1 MYNKSVNINFG
12 TAVRSFFHS
21 AEGFMAQYQNDAQRR
36 KQARNQKRA
45 KQQRRRRRTILMM
58 ALILAAAAM
67 AFFFRSGWEPDGT
80 EPPAVQTTAPDETVP
95 RETAAPRPQTGTT
108 VIHIAAAGDL
118 NVTDAVLANAA
129 HENGY
134 DFSQTFLD
142 VAPILSGA
150 DLTLLNFEGNLSGG
164 TYGYDT
170 GAAPLE
176 LPKALKAIGVDAVQ
190 TANSA
195 AIRQG
200 VSGLVT
206 TLESFEHVGLLAL
219 GTYADTE
226 SFRESGGYEIVEVDG
241 IRIALVAFTK
251 GMDNL
256 GLPAGSDNCVNLLY
270 EDYST
275 DYKKVDTDRIDR
287 ILDNVAEDQPDLTIA
302 MVHWGSEYNDEISD
316 SQEKIC
322 AQLLDSGVDIILGTH
337 PHLVQKVDYDPVGK
351 TLVAWSLGDFFGD
364 GVMAGTNYSV
374 LLDLEITRDNGSGEV
389 FLSGWNYT
397 PTFILKPEQS
407 ASGGHR
413 VVRIREAMARYEEE
427 FVGRVTEDAY
437 GDMAYALKR
446 IEERINPK
454 PKDNK

>member
-1 MYNKSVNINFG
+1 
-12 TAVRSFFHS
+12 
-21 AEGFMAQYQNDAQRR
+21 MAQYQNDAQRR
-36 KQARNQKRA
+36 KQARNQKKA
-45 KQQRRRRRTILMM
+45 KQRRRRRQIFLL
-58 ALILAAAAM
+58 AAVILAAVAALY
-67 AFFFRSGWEPDGT
+67 FFRGGEEPAPT
-80 EPPAVQTTAPDETVP
+80 VPAVIQTTGSP
-95 RETAAPRPQTGTT
+95 ETAPTETAPPRPQTGTT

-118 NVTDAVLANAA
+118 NVTDGVLDNAA

-164 TYGYDT
+164 SYGYAT

-200 VSGLVT
+200 VSGLVA
-206 TLESFEHVGLLAL
+206 TLEAFDHVGLTAL
-219 GTYADTE
+219 GTYAD
-226 SFRESGGYEIVEVDG
+226 SDAFRRSGGYELVEVDG
-241 IRIALVAFTK
+241 IRIALIAFTK

-256 GLPAGSDNCVNLLY
+256 GLPAGSDDCVNLLY

-275 DYKKVDTDRIDR
+275 DYKKVDKDRIDR
-287 ILDNVAEDQPDLTIA
+287 ILDNVAEDQPDLAIA
-302 MVHWGSEYNDEISD
+302 MVHWGSEYNDEISS

-322 AQLLDSGVDIILGTH
+322 KQLLDGGVDIVLGTH
-337 PHLVQKVDYDPVGK
+337 PHLVQKVDYDPIAK

-374 LLDLEITRDNGSGEV
+374 ILDLEITRDNASGEV
-389 FLSGWNYT
+389 FLSGWEYI
-397 PTFILKPEQS
+397 PTFILKPDQS
-407 ASGGHR
+407 AGGGHR
-413 VVRIREAMARYEEE
+413 VVRIREAMAHYEQE

-437 GDMAYALKR
+437 GDMEYALKR

-454 PKDNK
+454 PKDNQ